1 MFSIFVILVLISAF
15 IILRKVTDNPGR
27 VVENFYSQWI
37 SSSNPLSEGVHKN
50 NKYLSDGLI
59 NTINQVAESSLNNA
73 IATDPVLCSLD
84 KPSSYQVSP
93 KDRNDDT
100 TTYVVTEKWSD
111 GRSIE
116 TLVDLKR
123 FGVLWKING
132 ITCAAT
138 AGNAPAGNENA
149 DIETKVAAY
158 VRDNIS
164 NLSPEKE
171 VLGGK
176 YQVTDLA
183 FTGDN
188 TGTVSYED
196 GHVAHTAIFSYSIT
210 ETGEVNITSF
220 EIKTLNTDDPK
231 KNSGVEPQSET
242 SNQ

>member
-37 SSSNPLSEGVHKN
+37 SSSNPLSEGVFKN
-50 NKYLSDGLI
+50 NKYLSDGMI
-59 NTINQVAESSLNNA
+59 NTINQVAENSLNNA

-84 KPSSYQVSP
+84 KPSSYQVSV
-93 KDRNDDT
+93 KDRNDDV
-100 TTYVVTEKWSD
+100 TTYVVTENWSD

-138 AGNAPAGNENA
+138 VPVVNENA

-196 GHVAHTAIFSYSIT
+196 GHVAYTAIFSYNIS
-210 ETGEVNITSF
+210 ETGDVTIVTF
-220 EIKTLNTDDPK
+220 EIPADDKNAVK
-231 KNSGVEPQSET
+231 KDSNVETQPQT
-242 SNQ
+242 NNQ